1 MDLGLYIVKFSEDL
15 LPGRLLLVARRRHRL
30 RSSSPGADR
39 NGVLRQITITQRRP
53 LLIDPMLRQVTLQ

>member
-39 NGVLRQITITQRRP
+39 NGVLRQITIAQR
-53 LLIDPMLRQVTLQ
+53 